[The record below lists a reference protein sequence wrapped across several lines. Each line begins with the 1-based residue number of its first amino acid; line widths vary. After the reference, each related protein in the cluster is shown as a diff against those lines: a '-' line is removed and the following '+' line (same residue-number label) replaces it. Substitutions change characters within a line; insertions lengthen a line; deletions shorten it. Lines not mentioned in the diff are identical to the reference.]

1 MKEDLK
7 ILDRPRVIGGR
18 RAAILVML
26 AAIFL
31 LCKRGFGFIARVTHM
46 LRKFR
51 QTRDPKLESWLK
63 QPEIPQFIRNLI
75 QLE

>member
-7 ILDRPRVIGGR
+7 ILDKPRVIGSK

-46 LRKFR
+46 LRKFC
-51 QTRDPKLESWLK
+51 QTKDPKLARWLK
-63 QPEIPQFIRNLI
+63 HPEIPQFIRNLI
-75 QLE
+75 QRE